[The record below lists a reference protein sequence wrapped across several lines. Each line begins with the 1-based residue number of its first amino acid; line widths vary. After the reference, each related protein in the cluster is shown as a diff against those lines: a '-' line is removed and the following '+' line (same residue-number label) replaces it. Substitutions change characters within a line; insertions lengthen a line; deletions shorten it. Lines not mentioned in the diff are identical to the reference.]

1 MYIHPDLKYKFVAK
15 SNLYRTIYLHN
26 IFRKKLKLGFKLSKI
41 ILMWHSYNRDRKKW
55 IMLVWIQINPWDIK
69 VPAVEETP
77 TYCCMTNSAFI

>member
-41 ILMWHSYNRDRKKW
+41 ILMWHSYNRDRKNE
-55 IMLVWIQINPWDIK
+55 L
-69 VPAVEETP
+69 
-77 TYCCMTNSAFI
+77 C